1 MIGNASSLLCMEPYE
16 EVLFFVDTFDLG
28 GVVLL
33 DMIEEM
39 AWRDGLEALE
49 G

>member
-1 MIGNASSLLCMEPYE
+1 MIGIVSPLPCMEAYE
-16 EVLFFVDTFDLG
+16 EILFFVDTFEG
-28 GVVLL
+28 GSVLL